1 MASICVFNEY
11 VCAENGGL
19 LFVLE
24 SGKFLSTANH
34 LSTILWVRKWT
45 LIRSIASVGG
55 ISVIS
60 ESTLG
65 RKLVVL
71 VGDKIQLV
79 SEMGKEELASAT
91 PSH

>member
-24 SGKFLSTANH
+24 SVKFLSTVNH
-34 LSTILWVRKWT
+34 LSTILCVGKWT
-45 LIRSIASVGG
+45 LFRAIASVGS

-65 RKLVVL
+65 RKLIV
-71 VGDKIQLV
+71 
-79 SEMGKEELASAT
+79 
-91 PSH
+91 